1 MTTQALN
8 SMSEGWT
15 LNDREQIQ
23 LGFFF
28 FFFNWYLKFI
38 AQPDDY
44 DSDLEFIHIYSFFE
58 NVFKTIYTF
67 SYKKLYGIVERYI
80 DKKGFPGGTSGKEPI
95 C

>member
-1 MTTQALN
+1 MFLETPFLMTTQALN
-8 SMSEGWT
+8 SMPEGWT

-58 NVFKTIYTF
+58 NVFKNTLI
-67 SYKKLYGIVERYI
+67 
-80 DKKGFPGGTSGKEPI
+80 
-95 C
+95 